1 MRDVQVCDDPSV
13 VWLSPERCRAARA
26 LLNWSPAYLARL
38 VTKEAGVPLIAA
50 DITEFEDFGLMM
62 DCMSTDAVLTLLLQK
77 VEFTTAEG
85 QPGVVRKPDVGATQG
100 AGYVQFGGLRRRR
113 GPL

>member
-1 MRDVQVCDDPSV
+1 MREVQVSDDPSV

-38 VTKEAGVPLIAA
+38 VTKEAGIPLIAA
-50 DITEFEDFGLMM
+50 DITYFEDYGLMF
-62 DCMSTDAVLTLLLQK
+62 DLMSSEAVLALLLQK
-77 VEFTTAEG
+77 VEFTTTEG
-85 QPGVVRKPDVGATQG
+85 QPGVVRKHHVGEAQG
-100 AGYVQFGGLRRRR
+100 AGYVQLGGPRRRR